1 LQDFEEGVQNILI
14 MMPTMTMSRRCTTF
28 LVLIAALMTC
38 CSCFQVKVPSLVMRR
53 APGTGS
59 NRNVVRMATETDEAE
74 KKSADPISVNM
85 TDLEVPKFDSSD
97 FEETKTSPGFDWF
110 TP

>member
-1 LQDFEEGVQNILI
+1 
-14 MMPTMTMSRRCTTF
+14 MSTD
-28 LVLIAALMTC
+28 
-38 CSCFQVKVPSLVMRR
+38 
-53 APGTGS
+53 
-59 NRNVVRMATETDEAE
+59 TDEAE
-74 KKSADPISVNM
+74 KKSADPISVDM